1 MNKFVFY
8 IIAIIAGVFLS
19 TEGAI
24 YAVLGDHI
32 GKLESSLYNFS
43 IGSIIL
49 GIALLFLGKGSLS
62 YTIKAPK
69 WELTG
74 GALGVIYLTVLV
86 ISIPLIGVGL
96 AMGSV
101 VVGQMIMSA
110 IIEHFGWFEGIT
122 IHFDLKRIIAL
133 IIMIIALRLI
143 YKADIKNSAEE
154 KLIN

>member
-8 IIAIIAGVFLS
+8 IIAIIAGIFLS

-110 IIEHFGWFEGIT
+110 IIEHFGLLGSE
-122 IHFDLKRIIAL
+122 KRPLRIEKIVAIIL
-133 IIMIIALRLI
+133 MIIALTLI
-143 YKADIKNSAEE
+143 Y
-154 KLIN
+154 